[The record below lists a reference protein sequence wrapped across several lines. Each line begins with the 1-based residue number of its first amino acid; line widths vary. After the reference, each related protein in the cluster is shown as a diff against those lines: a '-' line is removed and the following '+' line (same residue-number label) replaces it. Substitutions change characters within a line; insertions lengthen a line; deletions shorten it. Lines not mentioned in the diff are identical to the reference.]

1 MTSFSPASLE
11 KLGNSAPNF
20 SGRKR
25 MMALRRS
32 GNLQPGV
39 VILLVLFFCVYAGY
53 RNGDFWSALNWQ
65 LLAQPL
71 AEAGLVSLGMMFVIA
86 TGGIDLS
93 VGSIVGVAA
102 VTAGIAAH
110 HHLPVPAIEAAALA
124 AGVLCGAFNGMLIG
138 VLRLSS
144 ILVTLGSMI
153 LFSGIALALSDGSSF
168 AGFPDGLLWW
178 NDATLLGIPVEF
190 LLFLTSAAVG
200 VALLHFTLWGHYV
213 IAIGSN
219 RVAARYSGYPVAL
232 TLFGVYT
239 LQGLLCGMT
248 GILLVARLASARA
261 DMGQGLMLMAIA
273 AVVLGGAPI
282 EGGSASV
289 IATVVGVAAFYIVQ
303 DGLLLLDVPP
313 FVQHALTSVLLLLA
327 VAAGILLRGNR
338 EERR

>member
-1 MTSFSPASLE
+1 MTSSSSASLQ
-11 KLGNSAPNF
+11 KLGNSSLKIAM
-20 SGRKR
+20 RR
-25 MMALRRS
+25 MDLRLS
-32 GNLQPGV
+32 ANLQPV
-39 VILLVLFFCVYAGY
+39 VVTFLVLFFSIYAGY
-53 RNGDFWSALNWQ
+53 RSGDFWSALNWQ

-86 TGGIDLS
+86 SGGIDLS

-102 VTAGIAAH
+102 VAAGIAAH
-110 HHLPVPAIEAAALA
+110 HDLPVPAIEAAALA
-124 AGVLCGAFNGMLIG
+124 AGLLCGAFNGLLIG
-138 VLRLSS
+138 VLRLSP

-153 LFSGIALALSDGSSF
+153 LFSGIALAVSNGSSF
-168 AGFPDGLLWW
+168 AGFPHSLLWW
-178 NDATLLGIPVEF
+178 NDAVLLGIPVEF
-190 LLFLTSAAVG
+190 LLFLG
-200 VALLHFTLWGHYV
+200 VAAISAVLLRYTLWGHYV
-213 IAIGSN
+213 VAAGSN

-289 IATVVGVAAFYIVQ
+289 IGTLVGIAAFYIVQ

-313 FVQHALTSVLLLLA
+313 FVQRALTSVLLLVA
-327 VAAGILLRGNR
+327 VAAGILLRGSR
-338 EERR
+338 EDRR